1 MEITRAY
8 AVAAG
13 CGLFCLLL
21 FRTRH
26 LMKSLL
32 KTVNLRTSQF
42 LIYPQLVRR
51 HRYLGPW
58 SWADV
63 LAPLCYIGVNIFC
76 VRFKVPSLRVASL
89 RAADLTLINLIPAF
103 ASLHLSFPADV
114 LGLTLTTYRRFH
126 RVLGAMSCCLLAFHV
141 FTILASGIP
150 FPLRQTENFWGLIG
164 ASSVGLLFL
173 LSTPLLRR
181 LFFEVY
187 LRIHQLLAVLLMY
200 STWQHLRL
208 KLWPEQFH
216 LPQLYIYVSIWTFL
230 FMSLLQFGAII
241 YRNWPMNSAYSRAYI
256 SHVDDTVKIRL
267 TLARPLRVEPGQYI
281 CLWMPTISFW
291 SFLQSHP
298 FTVTSWTEGKQDSLD
313 LLIEPRRGLTQR
325 LLLHSKA
332 ARNSGR
338 RLSPHLALFTGPYGA
353 SASVNRYETV
363 VMIASGFGIAGQLPY
378 LKKLIYGYNTCTTR
392 TRRVHLVWQLET
404 IDIGIAAESYLNDAL
419 TDDLLDD
426 GNILGISI
434 YIKIGKLDGASWG
447 RRAVWCNGSADLRA
461 ILQDEMSGRYINRMQ
476 GEERGSVLVTVSATD
491 EMRDDLREIVRG
503 HLKDKVRLL
512 ELEYQPV
519 KTGRLASK
527 ATVPGRSRR

>member
-1 MEITRAY
+1 MDVTQAY
-8 AVAAG
+8 AIAAG

-32 KTVNLRTSQF
+32 KTVELRTSQF

-58 SWADV
+58 SWAGLLV
-63 LAPLCYIGVNIFC
+63 PAGYIAVNMFC
-76 VRFKVPSLRVASL
+76 VGFKASSLRVASL
-89 RAADLTLINLIPAF
+89 RAADLALINLIPAF
-103 ASLHLSFPADV
+103 ASLHLNFPADV
-114 LGLTLTTYRRFH
+114 LGLTLKTYRRFH

-141 FTILASGIP
+141 FTSLASRTP
-150 FPLRQTENFWGLIG
+150 FPLDQMENLWGLIG

-173 LSTPLLRR
+173 LSTPFLRR
-181 LFFEVY
+181 LFYEVY

-200 STWQHLRL
+200 SIWQHLRL

-216 LPQLYIYVSIWTFL
+216 PPQLYVYISVWTFL
-230 FMSLLQFGAII
+230 VLSLLQFGAII
-241 YRNWPMNSAYSRAYI
+241 YRNWPVRSAYSRAYI

-267 TLARPLRVEPGQYI
+267 KLSRHLRVEPGQYI
-281 CLWMPTISFW
+281 SLWMPTMSFW

-298 FTVTSWTEGKQDSLD
+298 FTVTSWAEGKQDSLD
-313 LLIEPRRGLTQR
+313 LLIEPRGGFTQR
-325 LLLHSKA
+325 LLLNSKA
-332 ARNSGR
+332 ARKAGGR
-338 RLSPHLALFTGPYGA
+338 LQPRLALFTGPYGT

-363 VMIASGFGIAGQLPY
+363 VMVASGFGIAGQLPY

-404 IDIGIAAESYLNDAL
+404 IDIGIAAQSYLNDAL

-434 YIKIGKLDGASWG
+434 YIKIGKLDSASWG
-447 RRAVWCNGSADLRA
+447 RRAVWYNGSADLRA
-461 ILQDEMSGRYINRMQ
+461 ILQDEMSGKYINRMQ
-476 GEERGSVLVTVSATD
+476 GEERGSMLVIASATD
-491 EMRDDLREIVRG
+491 EMRDNLREIVRG

-519 KTGRLASK
+519 TSESVASK
-527 ATVPGRSRR
+527 ATEKSWR